1 MGLKPTLF
9 STLSSVSG
17 RDGSVTSF
25 TSLSACLS
33 SLHLLA
39 PQVSSS
45 FRGDMEIVS
54 Q

>member
-1 MGLKPTLF
+1 MW
-9 STLSSVSG
+9 
-17 RDGSVTSF
+17 DGSQAYLVLNAVERVIEIDLRYR
-25 TSLSACLS
+25 LSACLS

-39 PQVSSS
+39 LQVSSS